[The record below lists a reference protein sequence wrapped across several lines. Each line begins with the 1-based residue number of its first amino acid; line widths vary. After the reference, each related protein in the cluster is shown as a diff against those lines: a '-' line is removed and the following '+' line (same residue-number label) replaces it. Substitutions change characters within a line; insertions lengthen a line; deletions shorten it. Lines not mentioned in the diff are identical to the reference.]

1 MFLKRVKIPH
11 FRVLENV
18 DLHFDP
24 SFIPTIFPVG
34 SLNGGGKS
42 TLLQLVFILLHC
54 SFEKSRH
61 QYLSNLLSKIANN
74 NHSEMPTSIAYF
86 ELVEGEKEFSLEFIL
101 YPSTFN
107 DLDFNCFLEIENIKK
122 EISQK
127 QTLKRKIAR
136 IDSLIRSFEDQLN
149 SSSRV
154 PLNGHRQ
161 FQKIMRIYEETCGRY
176 SKEIDFIKLANIKFA
191 NLPENHDV
199 KETLDFY
206 KKSIKYMLSGLEE
219 IEIEWNNLEEMRSS
233 ISSNIEEL
241 TASLLSENLLYI
253 SHITDNITED
263 NTNDIIDKDVLL
275 CRTTESLDFLKE
287 ISSKVYLATPI
298 SQTLLFLSEESRR
311 KVLSTDRHVVNSY
324 FNDVKIAQN
333 NLPGLFG
340 YNFES
345 ASVISNAFKKAR
357 DKDFEEALIMGEYGE
372 NLKKLK
378 QELHDFFFGKTITI
392 APDFSRVIFKLE
404 NSDEELY
411 AEDLSHGE
419 LRKLS
424 IYLWL
429 RSNEIKDSVIL
440 MDEIEIGMHPDW
452 QYEIVNDLQT
462 WSNNNQFILATHSY
476 ELCQAVTP
484 AHVNELNPKLIKQ

>member
-1 MFLKRVKIPH
+1 MFLKRINIPH

-18 DLHFDP
+18 DLHFETD
-24 SFIPTIFPVG
+24 FTPTIFPVG

-61 QYLSNLLSKIANN
+61 QYLSNLLSKIATN
-74 NHSEMPTSIAYF
+74 NHSEMPISIAYF
-86 ELVEGEKEFSLEFIL
+86 ELLEGEKEFSLEFIL
-101 YPSTFN
+101 HPNNLNF
-107 DLDFNCFLEIENIKK
+107 DILDTENIK
-122 EISQK
+122 ERYSLY
-127 QTLKRKIAR
+127 T
-136 IDSLIRSFEDQLN
+136 DSLKKTYLSTVE
-149 SSSRV
+149 
-154 PLNGHRQ
+154 
-161 FQKIMRIYEETCGRY
+161 KIE
-176 SKEIDFIKLANIKFA
+176 KF
-191 NLPENHDV
+191 
-199 KETLDFY
+199 
-206 KKSIKYMLSGLEE
+206 
-219 IEIEWNNLEEMRSS
+219 
-233 ISSNIEEL
+233 L
-241 TASLLSENLLYI
+241 TSENYLYI
-253 SHITDNITED
+253 AYVIDENDTE
-263 NTNDIIDKDVLL
+263 NKSVLL
-275 CRTTESLDFLKE
+275 CRTTESLDFLKK
-287 ISSKVYLATPI
+287 ISSKVYLATPG
-298 SQTLLFLSEESRR
+298 SQILLFLHGKSRR
-311 KVLSTDRHVVNSY
+311 KVLYTDKYVVNGY
-324 FNDVKIAQN
+324 FDDVKIAKE
-333 NLPGLFG
+333 NLLGLFS
-340 YNFES
+340 YEFES
-345 ASVISNAFKKAR
+345 TDLISNAFKKAR
-357 DKDFEEALIMGEYGE
+357 DKDFEEALIAGEYGE

-378 QELHDFFFGKTITI
+378 EELHNFFFGKTITI

-484 AHVNELNPKLIKQ
+484 AHVSELNPKLIKQ